1 LPQEDS
7 AVPAD
12 SYFTRDSL
20 KFLSEL
26 RTHNNRDWFQSNKER
41 YETQVRDPMLRLIA
55 DLAPR
60 LRKINPHM
68 VADPRPMGGSMMRIY
83 RDIRFSKDKSPY
95 KTAVAAH
102 FGHAKGKDGAA
113 PAYYMHIQPGGSL
126 IGAGIWRPEPAALK
140 KIRDA
145 IVADSKRWQRVTAEG
160 QRGSACK
167 MTGESLQR
175 VPRGYDPDHPLAEE
189 LKRKDFTLARPLA
202 DREIVAPGFLALTL
216 ATFKKTAGFVEFL
229 AEAVGLA

>member
-12 SYFTRDSL
+12 RYFTRDSL
-20 KFLSEL
+20 KFLTEL
-26 RTHNNRDWFQSNKER
+26 RTHNDRDWFQSNKER
-41 YETQVRDPMLRLIA
+41 YETQVRDPMLRLIT

-68 VADPRPMGGSMMRIY
+68 VADPRPTGGSMMRIY

-102 FGHAKGKDGAA
+102 FGHAKGEESAA
-113 PAYYMHIQPGGSL
+113 PAYYMHIEPGRSL
-126 IGAGIWRPEPAALK
+126 IGAGVWRPEPAALK

-145 IVADSKRWQRVTAEG
+145 IVADSKRWQRVAAVG

-167 MTGESLQR
+167 MAGESLQR
-175 VPRGYDPDHPLAEE
+175 VPRGYDPDHPLAED
-189 LKRKDFTLARPLA
+189 LKRKDFTVARPLA
-202 DREIVAPGFLALTL
+202 DREVVAPSFLALTL
-216 ATFKKTAGFVEFL
+216 ATFKQTAGFVEFL

>member
-1 LPQEDS
+1 VL
-7 AVPAD
+7 AD
-12 SYFTRDSL
+12 RYFTRDSL

-26 RTHNNRDWFQSNKER
+26 RTHNDRDWFLKNKER

-55 DLAPR
+55 DLVPG

-68 VADPRPMGGSMMRIY
+68 VADPRPTGGSMMRIY

-102 FGHAKGKDGAA
+102 FSHAKAGEGAA
-113 PAYYMHIQPGGSL
+113 PAYYMHIGPGRSL
-126 IGAGIWRPEPAALK
+126 IGAGVWRPEPAALK

-145 IVADSKRWQRVTAEG
+145 IVADSKRWQRVTAVG

-167 MTGESLQR
+167 MSGESLQR
-175 VPRGYDPDHPLAEE
+175 VPRGYDPDHPLAED
-189 LKRKDFTLARPLA
+189 LKRKDFTVARPLA
-202 DREIVAPGFLALTL
+202 DREIVAPGFLKLTL
-216 ATFKKTAGFVEFL
+216 ATFKQTAGLVQFL
-229 AEAVGLA
+229 SEAVGLP